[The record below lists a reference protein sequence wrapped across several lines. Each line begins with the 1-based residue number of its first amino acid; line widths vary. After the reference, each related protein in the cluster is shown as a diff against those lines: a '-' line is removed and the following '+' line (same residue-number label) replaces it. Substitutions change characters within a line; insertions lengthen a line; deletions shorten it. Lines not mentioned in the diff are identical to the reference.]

1 MRYQLA
7 ELVAVSGFS
16 VDTIRYYQSIGS
28 LHPPIHEGRL
38 AIYDDSHL
46 DRLRLIR
53 SMSAKGLPL
62 KVISTLLAKG
72 EHPQSDRALLLAIEK
87 ETTASC
93 YTAAE
98 LAKML
103 GVPRTLIG
111 LVERSGLLE
120 ALRQEDGSIRYSE
133 AEVQTARGALKFVK
147 RGIPLR
153 KLMEL
158 ALRHDR
164 AVRKSV
170 DDAIDLFN
178 DYVRKR
184 GGRQV
189 DADPEQVAEAF
200 RELLPVVTALVA
212 HHFQRVLVARALRRL
227 KRGKEHRALEIASR
241 AASDLRLRLRW

>member
-178 DYVRKR
+178 DYVRKSGR
-184 GGRQV
+184 RQV